1 MQSPSSKDKDESM
14 IGTKDSITI
23 KEAAREITLQ
33 T

>member
-14 IGTKDSITI
+14 IGPEDSITI